1 MNKAIGTRRAYAPLA
16 RRTLYALCALYV
28 FGALS
33 GCALIHKDGTPDALI
48 SPTRIRLADDT
59 PVDLG
64 TWPTTQWWTAFDDP
78 QLDAL
83 IDSAIAN
90 APSMQIARTR
100 VAQAKSDIELVAAG
114 SNLQMSALA
123 LVDREHVSANGFLGP
138 FAGNEPAA
146 GITGPWY
153 TAGLIGLGARYKI
166 DLWGEQSAEVAAAAG
181 VHNARLAETAA
192 VELEL
197 SADVAQLYYGIQTRY
212 RLIDLLEQS
221 KQIAAFSVRAHRA
234 RADRGLESITRVD
247 TAQAS
252 ELTAQRQLV
261 ATRAE
266 VTALRESLRALIGAS
281 ATDMREIAPTS
292 VPQTAAGVPATLSYD
307 LLARRPDLQA
317 MRWYVESSF
326 DKIDAAKAVFYPSFD
341 IKAFFGI
348 NAIHLSQLFT
358 RSSQQLNLIPGLY
371 LPIFDGGR
379 LNANLSGARE
389 GSNLLIEQYNESVL
403 DAVRDVAQTGT
414 QLQSLDTEAALE
426 QQKID
431 RLAVVQDSAQAHY
444 QRGLASE
451 YDAVDS
457 RLPVVVER
465 MVLVDLE
472 GRRVSDQIAL
482 VKALGG
488 GYQASHPAD
497 PSPR

>member
-1 MNKAIGTRRAYAPLA
+1 MNKGMRTRLRI
-16 RRTLYALCALYV
+16 RVRYALCMLC
-28 FGALS
+28 ALS
-33 GCALIHKDGTPDALI
+33 GCALIHKNTSPDALI
-48 SPTRIRLADDT
+48 APSHIRVADGT

-64 TWPTTQWWTAFDDP
+64 TWPTSEWWTVFDDP
-78 QLDAL
+78 QLNAL
-83 IDSAIAN
+83 IERAIAD

-100 VAQAKSDIELVAAG
+100 VAQAKSDIDLVAAG
-114 SNLQMSALA
+114 SNLQVSALA
-123 LVDREHVSANGFLGP
+123 LVDRQHVSAHGFLGP
-138 FAGNEPAA
+138 FASNEPAA
-146 GITGPWY
+146 GLTGPWY
-153 TAGLIGLGARYKI
+153 TSGLAGFGARYKI

-192 VELEL
+192 VELEV

-212 RLIDLLEQS
+212 RLIDLLQQS
-221 KQIAAFSVRAHRA
+221 EHIAAFSVRAHRA
-234 RADRGLESITRVD
+234 RADRGLESVTLVD

-252 ELTAQRQLV
+252 LLTAQRQIV
-261 ATRAE
+261 ATRADI
-266 VTALRESLRALIGAS
+266 TSLRESLRALIGAG
-281 ATDMREIAPTS
+281 ADDMPEIVPTP
-292 VPQTAAGVPATLSYD
+292 VPQRAAGVPPALAYD

-326 DKIDAAKAVFYPSFD
+326 DKIDAAKAAFYPSFD

-348 NAIHLSQLFT
+348 NAIHLADLFT

-403 DAVRDVAQTGT
+403 DAVREVAQTGN

-426 QQKID
+426 KQKID
-431 RLAVVQDSAQAHY
+431 RLSVVQDSARAHY
-444 QRGLASE
+444 ERGLASE
-451 YDAVDS
+451 YDATDS
-457 RLPVVVER
+457 QLPVVTER

-472 GRRVSDQIAL
+472 GRRIGEQIAL

-488 GYQASHPAD
+488 GYAAVHPAE